1 MFKFFGSGNS
11 VCPRCGQVGTQAS
24 ERYCRACGISHGA
37 PHPVLRDNRWQPREN
52 EVALFFGVAQL
63 SGLFRKAL
71 IVPPAARAYILQGDK
86 ATEVPQGEYELEGF
100 FTRLNHLL
108 RDLPGEVLIAR
119 QAPFTL
125 AFSLHGIASADY
137 LLLDIACTVP
147 VQIETISAFAGYFM
161 QMPGVVTTEQLH
173 RLMEP
178 LLRQVL
184 VEFFAAQSLPD
195 LARNPLLREQLNERM
210 HSALKLRLAHF
221 GLGLGPVETLSLQ
234 HDKWDQNRQRQA
246 SLALIL
252 DARRVELDYEQQL
265 ARLYSEQEW
274 AKIAEQEQTQ
284 RSQLRRAQLAREQRE
299 QRANLILDE
308 REQLQALRAREIE
321 LYGRIVEATTRKHAI
336 ARGAQAEIAQIEL
349 DLARQS
355 SERQGEAEQWQQV
368 RELAQ
373 IKLRTELE
381 LAQIVAKQQILHAQ
395 QQIDTQIADWQR
407 QQQLANIE
415 QIGDLQARRNEQ
427 ARWQA
432 QEAQAQRA
440 KQRMAD
446 EQLQA
451 DLQLLQI
458 ERAARAREAE
468 RMQEWQDDLA
478 QAKRR
483 ELIRGDDL
491 KDAEHQREKQLVLQ
505 KIADLQRQGGQADA
519 VAQQQKL
526 LQTIDAQSAFN
537 EAQRRDRRA
546 QEQDAIDAEQQR
558 ALLQQQQQE
567 AAWQHQLAQQ
577 EQEHRQ
583 RLARFAAL
591 DQVSDLSKV
600 ALADLPN
607 ATLVADI
614 LKMQVQAGMSAGQIA
629 ASYGAGEARATS
641 TASSAGDAGQAS
653 ATSDAGAANVVNAA
667 SSAGIASSVGSANSA
682 GAAGSTSTA
691 SSASG
696 GSVAPAAS
704 TTTTTTTTVTT
715 ATTTR
720 TCKNGHVNS
729 LGAKFCTEC
738 GIALE

>member
-1 MFKFFGSGNS
+1 MFKMFGSGMS
-11 VCPRCGQVGTQAS
+11 ACPRCGQVGTREG

-37 PHPVLRDNRWQPREN
+37 PHPVLHNNRWQPREN

-63 SGLFRKAL
+63 SGLFRKAVV
-71 IVPPAARAYILQGDK
+71 VPPAARAYILQGDK

-100 FTRLNHLL
+100 FSRLNHLL
-108 RDLPGEVLIAR
+108 RDQPGEVLIAR
-119 QAPFTL
+119 EAPFSL
-125 AFSLHGIASADY
+125 PFSLHGIASADF

-147 VQIETISAFAGYFM
+147 VQIDTISAFARYFM
-161 QMPGVVTTEQLH
+161 QMPGMVTTEQLH
-173 RLMEP
+173 RLIEP

-184 VEFFAAQSLPD
+184 VEFFGAQSLPD
-195 LARNPLLREQLNERM
+195 LARNPHLREQLNERI

-252 DARRVELDYEQQL
+252 DARRVELDHEQQL

-274 AKIAEQEQTQ
+274 AKIAEQEQAQ
-284 RSQLRRAQLAREQRE
+284 RTQLRRAQLAREQRE
-299 QRANLILDE
+299 QRASLILDE

-349 DLARQS
+349 ELARQA

-381 LAQIVAKQQILHAQ
+381 LAQIAAKQQVLHAQ
-395 QQIDTQIADWQR
+395 QQIDAQIADWQR
-407 QQQLANIE
+407 QQQLADIE
-415 QIGDLQARRNEQ
+415 QIGDAQAKRNEQ

-440 KQRMAD
+440 KQQMAA

-451 DLQLLQI
+451 ELQLLQI

-468 RMQEWQDDLA
+468 RVQEWQDDQA
-478 QAKRR
+478 QARRR
-483 ELIRGDDL
+483 ELIRQDDL

-505 KIADLQRQGGQADA
+505 KIEDLQRQGGQADA
-519 VAQQQKL
+519 LAQQQKL
-526 LQTIDAQSAFN
+526 LQTIEAHSAFAD
-537 EAQRRDRRA
+537 AQRRDKRA

-567 AAWQHQLAQQ
+567 AAWQHQLALQ

-591 DQVSDLSKV
+591 DQLSDLSKV

-607 ATLVADI
+607 AALVADI
-614 LKMQVQAGMSAGQIA
+614 LKTQVQAGMSAGQIA
-629 ASYGAGEARATS
+629 A
-641 TASSAGDAGQAS
+641 ASG
-653 ATSDAGAANVVNAA
+653 AGAALAA
-667 SSAGIASSVGSANSA
+667 N
-682 GAAGSTSTA
+682 
-691 SSASG
+691 
-696 GSVAPAAS
+696 
-704 TTTTTTTTVTT
+704 
-715 ATTTR
+715 R
-720 TCKNGHVNS
+720 TCNNGHVNS
-729 LGAKFCTEC
+729 AAAKFCAEC
-738 GIALE
+738 GAALE